1 MSKFGDFFKMGAVFG
16 YFFRKHDPDR
26 PNNFNLRMMHGIN
39 RISMLMFLF
48 CTSVICYRMIPGFVK
63 WIVIFLLGMVFMA
76 IFRSFFPKKHRGQQ
90 QEN

>member
-1 MSKFGDFFKMGAVFG
+1 MSKFGNFFKMGDVFG

-48 CTSVICYRMIPGFVK
+48 CTMVICFRLIPSPFS
-63 WIVIFLLGMVFMA
+63 WIA
-76 IFRSFFPKKHRGQQ
+76 IFVLSVFFAGIFRTFFPRKHQKQ
-90 QEN
+90 